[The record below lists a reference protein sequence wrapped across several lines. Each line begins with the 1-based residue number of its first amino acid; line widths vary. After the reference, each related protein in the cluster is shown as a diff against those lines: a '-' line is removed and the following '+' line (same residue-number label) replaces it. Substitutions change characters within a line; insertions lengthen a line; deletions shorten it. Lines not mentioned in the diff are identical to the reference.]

1 MSANRHDAEVRAAI
15 VTGAAS
21 GIGLSTAR
29 RLHADGWSVVAV
41 DRDADTLRWVETA
54 EPDGERIVACVA
66 DVTTE
71 TGNAAMVEAAV
82 DHFGALHGVVLNAG
96 VGSSGTIEEESIE
109 QLDRVL
115 AVNLRGVIL
124 GMRAAIPPLRAAG
137 GAIVVTAS
145 ISGMFGDPGMWAYN
159 ASKGGVLNFA
169 RSAALELGADGVRV
183 NAVCPGP
190 IGGTALTAPLEERAP
205 ELYEEMRSHV
215 ALGRFGRPDEVA
227 AAIAWLLS
235 DDASYVTGI
244 ALPVDGGLTAS
255 TGMIRPGF
263 LG

>member
-1 MSANRHDAEVRAAI
+1 MVD
-15 VTGAAS
+15 T
-21 GIGLSTAR
+21 
-29 RLHADGWSVVAV
+29 AV
-41 DRDADTLRWVETA
+41 DR
-54 EPDGERIVACVA
+54 
-66 DVTTE
+66 
-71 TGNAAMVEAAV
+71 
-82 DHFGALHGVVLNAG
+82 FGALHGVALNAG
-96 VGSSGTIEEESIE
+96 VGSSGTIEGGSIE
-109 QLDRVL
+109 ELDRVL

-124 GMRAAIPPLRAAG
+124 GIRAAIPLLRPAG

-190 IGGTALTAPLEERAP
+190 IGDTGMTVPLQRHAPD
-205 ELYEEMRSHV
+205 LYEEMRSHV
-215 ALGRFGRPDEVA
+215 ALQRWGRPDEVA

-235 DDASYVTGI
+235 DDASYVTGV